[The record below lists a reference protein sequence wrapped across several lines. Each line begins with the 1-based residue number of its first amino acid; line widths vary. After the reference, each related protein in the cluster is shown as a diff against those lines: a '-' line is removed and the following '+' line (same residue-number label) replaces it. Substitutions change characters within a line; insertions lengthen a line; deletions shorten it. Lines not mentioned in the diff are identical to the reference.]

1 MSGLAPLG
9 VLFLTA
15 GIITLAFFYYESL
28 EKKDAKNTNDWKSK
42 NYANN

>member
-15 GIITLAFFYYESL
+15 GRIALAFFYYESL
-28 EKKDAKNTNDWKSK
+28 DKKDTKTA
-42 NYANN
+42 